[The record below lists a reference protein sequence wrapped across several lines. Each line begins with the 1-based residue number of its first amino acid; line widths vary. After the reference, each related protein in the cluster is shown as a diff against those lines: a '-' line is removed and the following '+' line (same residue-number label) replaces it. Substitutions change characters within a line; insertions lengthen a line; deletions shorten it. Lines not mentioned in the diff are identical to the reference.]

1 MQFLLT
7 GILHLCLA
15 PSMTFKLLDYLKPF
29 GPGLLSFSFSSVC
42 EVGRLDVIK
51 SE

>member
-1 MQFLLT
+1 MSAIPTDRNFAFMFGSVHDFQT
-7 GILHLCLA
+7 
-15 PSMTFKLLDYLKPF
+15 DYLKPF